1 VVSLRCELSRTLV
14 EPGTVPFDRLRVNGL
29 VVQLTCAQGLYMNG
43 MDFRPAIASDSVRI
57 ASLHT
62 KSWRSSYRGIL
73 PDVYLDGEIAE
84 ERERHWRTRL
94 LAPASDRRYVL
105 LAETKTELV
114 GFVCVF
120 LDEEPAWGACL
131 DNLHVSPELRGQGLG
146 RRLFAKATRW
156 VLEKEPASP
165 IHLWV
170 FEANQPA
177 QRFYERFEGEV
188 VEREMKELPGRA
200 KVSSLRYVWRDPR
213 ILLSNLTRSIGRG

>member
-1 VVSLRCELSRTLV
+1 
-14 EPGTVPFDRLRVNGL
+14 
-29 VVQLTCAQGLYMNG
+29 MNG
-43 MDFRPAIASDSVRI
+43 MDFRLAILSDSVRI

-73 PDVYLDGEIAE
+73 PDAYLDEEIAE

-94 LAPASDRRYVL
+94 LAPGSDRRYVL

-131 DNLHVSPELRGQGLG
+131 DNLHVSPEQKSQGLG
-146 RRLFAKATRW
+146 RRLFAEATQW
-156 VLEKEPASP
+156 VLEKEPGWS

-170 FEANQPA
+170 FEANQSA
-177 QRFYERFEGEV
+177 RRFYEVFEGEV

-200 KVSSLRYVWRDPR
+200 KILSLRYVWRNPR
-213 ILLSNLTRSIGRG
+213 MLLNNLTRPNGCG